1 MRFNIINFFI
11 DADAPII
18 QISNFSLIGDLFK
31 VVPEL
36 TEKLKK
42 LKWKHLKEYLKKYI
56 YVVNLWCNNYKY
68 H

>member
-42 LKWKHLKEYLKKYI
+42 LK
-56 YVVNLWCNNYKY
+56 
-68 H
+68 